1 MSTRA
6 MLAGAGVTLLLANA
20 VALAW
25 LTQRGPLAAP
35 PDAAARQ
42 IDGRCTATESFA
54 NLREALAVAARTE
67 SRGGAAHIQAVAA
80 AGRPDY
86 LVYLGPH
93 VSRGTARRA
102 LRELQGRSIDGH
114 IIGAGELANAVALG
128 IFARRDAAEARRQE
142 VAAAGYE
149 ASIKPVARPF
159 QGYAVAAHNMSSGSA
174 LSAPCQ
180 TIAAPPRAS

>member
-6 MLAGAGVTLLLANA
+6 VLAGAGVALLLANA
-20 VALAW
+20 ATLAW

-35 PDAAARQ
+35 PDAVAGQ
-42 IDGRCTATESFA
+42 IDGRCPTTKLFG
-54 NLREALAVAARTE
+54 NLRAALAVTARIE
-67 SRGGAAHIQAVAA
+67 SRGGAARVQAVAA

-114 IIGAGELANAVALG
+114 IIGAGELANAVSLG
-128 IFARRDAAEARRQE
+128 IFARRNAAETRREE

-149 ASIKPVARPF
+149 ASVKPVVRPL
-159 QGYAVAAHNMSSGSA
+159 QGYAVVADDVYSGSA
-174 LSAPCQ
+174 PSAPCP
-180 TIAAPPRAS
+180 TIAAPPSAS